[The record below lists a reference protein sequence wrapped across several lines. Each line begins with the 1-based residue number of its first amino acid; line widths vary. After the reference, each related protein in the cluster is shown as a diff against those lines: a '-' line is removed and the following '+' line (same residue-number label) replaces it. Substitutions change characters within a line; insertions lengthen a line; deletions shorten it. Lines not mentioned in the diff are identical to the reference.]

1 MSAFPTARRSPSLR
15 DAAFPK
21 RPRRSG
27 GRAGGV
33 PTWVPMLLLAIGFLF
48 VLDKLQESAKE
59 KGVGRVDASRYR
71 LHTGPLYFGDAWRN
85 RLESILRRAQSIEL
99 SDQTAIAAI
108 RAELGALSFVEQVGE
123 PEVLWP
129 DGIVFP
135 LQLREPAACVPVG
148 ADYLPVSDDGVVM
161 AGYSYGPH
169 EVYGAW
175 LPILGP
181 AQRSQRAGPPAP
193 GDRIT
198 DEALLAALQVARSMQ
213 RHLTPDQQRLLGR
226 IVIDAS
232 SDQAPDGLPGGVVI
246 DLEGKRRIVFGRPPG
261 SGEPGELAVAT
272 KWQSVLSAL
281 EGGDQAPV
289 WDLLDVRWDQPVM
302 HLRDR
307 DGDDS

>member
-1 MSAFPTARRSPSLR
+1 MGSEPQQGLTHPQGQRRRVPELR
-15 DAAFPK
+15 L
-21 RPRRSG
+21 
-27 GRAGGV
+27 GGV

-48 VLDKLQESAKE
+48 VLDKLQQSAKE
-59 KGVGRVDASRYR
+59 KGVGRVDTKRYR
-71 LHTGPLYFGDAWRN
+71 IHTGPLYFGDAWRN
-85 RLESILRRAQSIEL
+85 RLESILRRAQAL
-99 SDQTAIAAI
+99 DLNDGPAIAAM

-148 ADYLPVSDDGVVM
+148 ADFLPVSDDGVVM

-181 AQRSQRAGPPAP
+181 AQRTQRAGPPAP

-198 DEALLAALQVARSMQ
+198 DSALLDALQVARSMQ

-232 SDQAPDGLPGGVVI
+232 AAEAPDGLPGGVVI
-246 DLEGKRRIVFGRPPG
+246 DLEGKRRILFGRPPG
-261 SGEPGELAVAT
+261 SGEPGELSVDS

-281 EGGDQAPV
+281 EGGAQAPV
-289 WDLLDVRWDQPVM
+289 WHLLDVRWDQPVM
-302 HLRDR
+302 HLREEH
-307 DGDDS
+307 GDDS